1 MAVIAVPY
9 ISRLQLRLNVGE
21 DENFNPLYRTRS
33 FSNVKTGA
41 ENEDLYELAGEI
53 ADLQIH
59 PLSMVRR
66 VDEFELEDD
75 E

>member
-1 MAVIAVPY
+1 MAVTAIPV

-33 FSNVKTGA
+33 FANVKTDA
-41 ENEDLYELAGEI
+41 DNEDLFALASEI
-53 ADLQIH
+53 SSLQIH
-59 PLSMVRR
+59 PLNTVRR
-66 VDEFELEDD
+66 VDEYELED